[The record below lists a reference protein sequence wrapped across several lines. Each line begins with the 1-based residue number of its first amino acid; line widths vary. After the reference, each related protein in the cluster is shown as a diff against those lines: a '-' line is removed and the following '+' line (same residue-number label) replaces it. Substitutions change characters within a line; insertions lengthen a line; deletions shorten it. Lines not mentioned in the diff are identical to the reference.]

1 MHVAAFGELTSVRLP
16 KKFDGKHRGF
26 AFADFVTHQEAVA
39 AKDSLAVC
47 LLCVCL
53 LRMQCFDIVCCSVLQ
68 CVAVCCR
75 QCVHVVC
82 CSVLQCVAAAKESVA
97 VYLLR
102 VCLCMCVAVLLYC
115 GAVCCRKC
123 VAVPKVCGYGCA
135 CACACACGR
144 GRCFRVWMWV

>member
-1 MHVAAFGELTSVRLP
+1 VHVAAFGELTSVRLP

-47 LLCVCL
+47 LVCVRL
-53 LRMQCFDIVCCSVLQ
+53 FMMQCFDIVCCSVLQ
-68 CVAVCCR
+68 TVCT
-75 QCVHVVC
+75 